1 MEALLNDL
9 VHKLIAAGAHDVGIV
24 QHMDVVHFQ
33 AFQDLG
39 VVGDDDQGIFG
50 VVVGAHTLCHRFD
63 GIHIQAGI
71 GLIQQSQPGLE
82 HQQLQDL
89 AFLLLAAGEAHV

>member
-1 MEALLNDL
+1 M
-9 VHKLIAAGAHDVGIV
+9 AAGAHDMCND
-24 QHMDVVHFQ
+24 QQMDMVHLQ
-33 AFQDLG
+33 SLQERG

-50 VVVGAHTLCHRFD
+50 VVVGAHTLFHRLD
-63 GIHIQAGI
+63 GSQIQAGI

-89 AFLLLAAGEAHV
+89 ALLLLAAGEAHV